1 MKLNNKGFTLIELL
15 VTVVI
20 IGLALGI
27 TIYGIINVIK
37 KFENKKNNLSESS
50 IKEAARIY
58 SSEYNS
64 NSWKDDGDNESFCVT
79 VGELINKGLLTK
91 NKTLVDGITKETFI
105 IVKRNKITFII
116 DEIEITNDNSTCT

>member
-1 MKLNNKGFTLIELL
+1 MKLNNKVFTLIELL